1 MMHPLVKEALCV
13 FALLMTIQIA
23 IDVALEHPFLAHDA
37 MMILLCGSILAA
49 ALLAT

>member
-23 IDVALEHPFLAHDA
+23 IDVALEHPFLAYDA
-37 MMILLCGSILAA
+37 MMILLCGSVLAA
-49 ALLAT
+49 ALLFA